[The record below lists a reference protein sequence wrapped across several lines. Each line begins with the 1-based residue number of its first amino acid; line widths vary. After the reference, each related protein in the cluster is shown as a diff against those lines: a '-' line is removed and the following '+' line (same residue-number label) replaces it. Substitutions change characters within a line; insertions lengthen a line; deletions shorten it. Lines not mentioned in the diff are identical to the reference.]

1 MSFYAS
7 YQKIIKNTRWCP
19 PVISWFINP
28 MNTIVISIINPSYC
42 SYLHQLNA
50 NYGAPPCI
58 VVIIVSGCGPFG
70 SFHCQT
76 RPDGPARISPLSFY
90 ASYQKIIKNTRW
102 CPPVISWFI
111 NPMNTIVISII
122 NPSYCSYLHQ
132 LNANYGAPPCI
143 VVIIVSGCGPFGSFH
158 CQTRPDGP
166 ARISPLSFYASYQ
179 KIIKN
184 TRWCPPVISWFI
196 NPMNTIVISIINP
209 SYCSYLHQLNANG
222 GTTL

>member
-132 LNANYGAPPCI
+132 LNANELGHHL
-143 VVIIVSGCGPFGSFH
+143 VSLFLLSPDAVHSDHFIARLGQMDRRGFH
-158 CQTRPDGP
+158 R
-166 ARISPLSFYASYQ
+166 
-179 KIIKN
+179 
-184 TRWCPPVISWFI
+184 
-196 NPMNTIVISIINP
+196 
-209 SYCSYLHQLNANG
+209 
-222 GTTL
+222 

>member
-1 MSFYAS
+1 
-7 YQKIIKNTRWCP
+7 
-19 PVISWFINP
+19 

-122 NPSYCSYLHQ
+122 NPSEIVVINQ

-143 VVIIVSGCGPFGSFH
+143 VVLIVSGCGPFGSFH
-158 CQTRPDGP
+158 CQTRPTGEDFTVEFL
-166 ARISPLSFYASYQ
+166 RIVPENNKKY
-179 KIIKN
+179 KVV
-184 TRWCPPVISWFI
+184 P
-196 NPMNTIVISIINP
+196 P
-209 SYCSYLHQLNANG
+209 SYKLVYKPHEYYSYKYNKP
-222 GTTL
+222 